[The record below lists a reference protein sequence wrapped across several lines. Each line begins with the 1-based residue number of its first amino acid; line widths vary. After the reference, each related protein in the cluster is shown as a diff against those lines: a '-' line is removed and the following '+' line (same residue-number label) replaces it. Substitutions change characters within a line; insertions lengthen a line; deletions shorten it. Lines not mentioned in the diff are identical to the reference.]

1 MSAVAEIQP
10 MFFDEDGGNDLD
22 IQFDPQQFEAVTPY
36 SDDLNDEYQQ
46 AQDQLRHLR
55 QQEEQIRRQAEEL
68 EELTRKEEQF
78 KEGRTEVTE
87 QLQKY
92 LAILDREAT
101 EAQRLAEDCG
111 AAHEKLESHLNS
123 IQSLRPESWSRADR
137 KAELARALGYIE
149 SAEDELDTA
158 ASLVDGFGKKSL
170 FKVKAPGF
178 SGPSSS
184 ASSENGQSSS
194 FLYWLKSGFA
204 FSLPLV
210 GFAIIAVLL
219 ITLL

>member
-10 MFFDEDGGNDLD
+10 MFFDEDGGNDLE

-36 SDDLNDEYQQ
+36 SIDLNDEYQQ
-46 AQDQLRHLR
+46 AQDQLRQLR

-68 EELTRKEEQF
+68 EELTQKEEQF
-78 KEGRTEVTE
+78 KSGRTEVSE
-87 QLQKY
+87 QLQRY

-111 AAHEKLESHLNS
+111 AAHEKLEAHLTN

-137 KAELARALGYIE
+137 KAEIARALGYIE
-149 SAEDELDTA
+149 SAEDEIDAILPLID
-158 ASLVDGFGKKSL
+158 SFGKQGFFKS
-170 FKVKAPGF
+170 KV
-178 SGPSSS
+178 
-184 ASSENGQSSS
+184 SS
-194 FLYWLKSGFA
+194 FSLSSTGSPTQGSFGYWLKSGFA

-210 GFAIIAVLL
+210 GFAVIAFLL
-219 ITLL
+219 VTFF